1 MTSPVLSLP
10 AWYLKY
16 YPKGLA
22 LRSCFDPNPMKKKR
36 LGFREFRYLT
46 LKLLLSLFL
55 LSVLWVLVYRWVAP
69 PVTLHM
75 VLRRAEAG
83 VVGKDDPT
91 INYKFVSLKE
101 MSDQLPLAV
110 VASEDQ
116 LFLEHSGF
124 DFNAI
129 ADAFKRNQKGTKIRG
144 GSTIS
149 QQVAKNVFL
158 WHGRSYLRKAVEA
171 YFTFLIEVI
180 WGKKRILEVYL
191 NIAEMGDGVFGVEAA
206 CQKYFKKPAADV
218 GRQQAALLAAV
229 LPNPIRYSAAR
240 PSPYV
245 YGRRVRIARAMG
257 RLGGTTYIKT
267 ILPEKD
273 DEKK

>member
-1 MTSPVLSLP
+1 
-10 AWYLKY
+10 
-16 YPKGLA
+16 
-22 LRSCFDPNPMKKKR
+22 MKKKR
-36 LGFREFRYLT
+36 LGFREFRLIT
-46 LKLLLSLFL
+46 IKLLLSLFL

-83 VVGKDDPT
+83 MADKEDPT
-91 INYKFVSLKE
+91 IHYKFVSLKE

-116 LFLEHSGF
+116 LFLQHGGF
-124 DFNAI
+124 DYNAI
-129 ADAFKRNQKGTKIRG
+129 ADAFKRNQKGTNIRG

-180 WGKKRILEVYL
+180 WGKERILEVYL

-206 CQKYFKKPAADV
+206 CQKYFKKPAAAV
-218 GRQQAALLAAV
+218 GRQQAALLASV
-229 LPNPIRYSAAR
+229 LPNPIRFSAAR
-240 PSPYV
+240 PSAYV
-245 YGRRVRIARAMG
+245 LGRRARIARAMG
-257 RLGGTTYIKT
+257 RLGGTNYIKT

-273 DEKK
+273 HDQN

>member
-1 MTSPVLSLP
+1 
-10 AWYLKY
+10 
-16 YPKGLA
+16 
-22 LRSCFDPNPMKKKR
+22 MKKLR
-36 LGFREFRYLT
+36 LSFREFRLIV
-46 LKLLLSLFL
+46 LKLMLSLFL

-75 VLRRAEAG
+75 VKRRAEAAKA
-83 VVGKDDPT
+83 GKEDPA
-91 INYKFVSLKE
+91 IRYKFVTLKE
-101 MSDQLPLAV
+101 MSHQLPLAV

-116 LFLEHSGF
+116 LFLQHNGF
-124 DFNAI
+124 DFDAI
-129 ADAFKRNQKGTKIRG
+129 ADAFKRNQKGKNIRG

-171 YFTFLIEVI
+171 YFTFLIEVL
-180 WGKKRILEVYL
+180 WGKQRILEVYL

-206 CQKYFKKPAADV
+206 SQKYFKKPAAEV

-240 PSPYV
+240 PTPYV
-245 YGRRVRIARAMG
+245 LGRRTRIARAMG
-257 RLGGTTYIKT
+257 RLGGTNYVKT
-267 ILPEKD
+267 ILPAT
-273 DEKK
+273 DEKS